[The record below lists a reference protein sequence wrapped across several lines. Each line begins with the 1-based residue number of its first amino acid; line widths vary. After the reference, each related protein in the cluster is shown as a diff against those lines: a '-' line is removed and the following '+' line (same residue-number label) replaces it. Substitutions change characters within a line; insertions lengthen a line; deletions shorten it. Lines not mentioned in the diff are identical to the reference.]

1 MALKQSA
8 EDGEVEQ
15 KEIEVILMRQL
26 ASYLDMPVFLV
37 DPTGNLVFYN
47 ERAEGILGRRFEETG
62 EMPAS
67 EWGTVFVPRD
77 ESGQILPPEQLP
89 LMIAITE
96 QRPAYRAFSI
106 RGLDGVERFIEVTAF
121 PLVGLQGRHL
131 GAAAIFWESA

>member
-1 MALKQSA
+1 V
-8 EDGEVEQ
+8 GVEQ

-37 DPTGNLVFYN
+37 DPNGNLIFYN
-47 ERAEGILGRRFEETG
+47 ERAESILGRRFEETG

-77 ESGQILPPEQLP
+77 DAGRVIPPSELP
-89 LMIAITE
+89 LVIAIQE
-96 QRPAYRAFSI
+96 NRPAYRAFYI
-106 RGLDGVERFIEVTAF
+106 RGLDGVDRFIEVTAF

-131 GAAAIFWESA
+131 GAAAIFWESHA